1 MARIFILELNFFALS
16 IVGYY
21 HVSLFLLKIL
31 GPWARVYLQS
41 IGSALV
47 YETTWRY
54 GKITFPLSFSS
65 MTVFSAIHD
74 YDSLQMMHLN
84 VQMQL
89 SKSAASWQKY
99 FNYFQD
105 FLATFS
111 HSKSA
116 TVFEN
121 HIKSLIASER
131 ATFYILRWWKMPKNS
146 KIQKRHFGWFSNNLL
161 NYNSDI
167 GLASL
172 VF

>member
-111 HSKSA
+111 HSKSV

-121 HIKSLIASER
+121 CSKSLIASE
-131 ATFYILRWWKMPKNS
+131 ASYVYMDKSFLKMPK
-146 KIQKRHFGWFSNNLL
+146 
-161 NYNSDI
+161 
-167 GLASL
+167 
-172 VF
+172 

>member
-1 MARIFILELNFFALS
+1 
-16 IVGYY
+16 
-21 HVSLFLLKIL
+21 
-31 GPWARVYLQS
+31 
-41 IGSALV
+41 
-47 YETTWRY
+47 
-54 GKITFPLSFSS
+54 

-121 HIKSLIASER
+121 LSKNLITSEASYV
-131 ATFYILRWWKMPKNS
+131 YILSGQKFFKNT
-146 KIQKRHFGWFSNNLL
+146 K
-161 NYNSDI
+161 D
-167 GLASL
+167 
-172 VF
+172 V

>member
-105 FLATFS
+105 FLATF
-111 HSKSA
+111 HTQKVPLCLKI
-116 TVFEN
+116 TLKV
-121 HIKSLIASER
+121 SLRAKR
-131 ATFYILRWWKMPKNS
+131 ATFTFFEKLEHAVKQCHQTGQFW
-146 KIQKRHFGWFSNNLL
+146 
-161 NYNSDI
+161 
-167 GLASL
+167 
-172 VF
+172 